1 MSAIQTHNG
10 IEAQATPRTRL
21 RFHVTDVTGTMPQE
35 VTDLDPRVKVG
46 VAVTTLVHRLALPTN
61 VPWALRDDRGVFLD
75 DERELGE
82 LLADDAKVALVPRA
96 HLG

>member
-1 MSAIQTHNG
+1 MNAIQPREG
-10 IEAQATPRTRL
+10 IEARPTPQARF
-21 RFHVTDVTGTMPQE
+21 RFHVSDVTGTMHQA
-35 VTDLDPRVKVG
+35 VTDLDPRVKAG
-46 VAVTTLVHRLALPTN
+46 VAAHTLAHRMALPTN

-82 LLADDAKVALVPRA
+82 LLADDAKVSLVPRA